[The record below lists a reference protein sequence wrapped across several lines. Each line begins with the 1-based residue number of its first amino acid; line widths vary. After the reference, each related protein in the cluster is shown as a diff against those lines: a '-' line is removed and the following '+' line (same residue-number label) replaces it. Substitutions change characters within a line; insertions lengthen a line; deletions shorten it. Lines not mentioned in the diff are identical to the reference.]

1 MIRTTRAS
9 FVRTAA
15 VAGASAAFGIPVRGA
30 AQSNAPVALRL
41 ASSPDDDVTPALY
54 ARSAGLFQKA
64 GLTVTV
70 EPLANGTAVAAA
82 IAGGSIDIGKASLV
96 SILNAHVRGVP
107 FVIVGPSGRADLR
120 RTNGGLLVLK
130 DSPFVTGHDLNGKIV
145 AVPALNDLQTLA
157 TRTWIDKNGGD
168 SKTVSFVEEPGP
180 AIGVALDSNRIAAG
194 LLANPVAAQLMA
206 TGRYRSIAEPIQ
218 EVFNHLMVSA
228 WISMADWTAK
238 NADVVRRF
246 GQAIVPATVYAN
258 EHPDKTVDLI
268 AAFSGIDRAT
278 VATMGRASYSTS
290 LSPALVQPLVDA
302 AARYGAIPKDFNAV
316 ELFSP
321 FAYGYTRS

>member
-1 MIRTTRAS
+1 MILTTRAS
-9 FVRTAA
+9 FVRTASA
-15 VAGASAAFGIPVRGA
+15 AGACAAFGVPRRVE
-30 AQSNAPVALRL
+30 AQNAKLVALRL

-54 ARSAGLFQKA
+54 ARQSGLFKNA

-70 EPLANGTAVAAA
+70 DPLANGTAVAAA

-107 FVIVGPSGRADLR
+107 FVIVAPSGMADLR
-120 RTNGGLLVLK
+120 QTNGGLLVLK
-130 DSPFVTGHDLNGKIV
+130 DSGILTARDLNGKIV
-145 AVPALNDLQTLA
+145 AVPALHDLQSLA
-157 TRTWIDKNGGD
+157 TQTWIDKNGGD
-168 SKTVSFVEEPGP
+168 SKTVAFVEEPGA
-180 AIGVALDSNRIAAG
+180 AIGVALDTNRIAAG
-194 LLANPVAAQLMA
+194 LLANPVAAQLLA

-218 EVFNHLMVSA
+218 EGFNHLMVSA

-246 GQAIVPATVYAN
+246 GQAIVTATVYAN
-258 EHPDKTVDLI
+258 AHPDKTVDLI

-278 VATMGRASYSTS
+278 VATMGRAAYATT
-290 LSPALVQPLVDA
+290 LSPALVQPVIDA
-302 AARYGAIPKDFNAV
+302 AARYGAIPKAFSAV

-321 FAYGYTRS
+321 YAYGYTRS